1 MNIEHIKLILICIIL
16 IIFFLGYIYII
27 VKGTHHDNNN
37 PTSNVENINKT
48 NNVKVKPVVKP
59 EVKSEDKNKYQDNT
73 DINHLKNHNFKTPQQ
88 SNKQPINVYN
98 VQYRNPYYPTSL
110 YPRFVPF
117 YGIRHY
123 RGFRRRPFRRD
134 LNRRDRRRIRRSIR
148 RSIRR

>member
-16 IIFFLGYIYII
+16 IIFFFGYIYII
-27 VKGTHHDNNN
+27 VKGTHHDNNDNNN

-48 NNVKVKPVVKP
+48 NKVKVKPVVKP
-59 EVKSEDKNKYQDNT
+59 VVKPKYQDNT

-88 SNKQPINVYN
+88 YNKQPINVYN

-134 LNRRDRRRIRRSIR
+134 LNRRERRKIRRSIR